1 MRRKFNRQLDLKL
14 ILSILAAGLM
24 SFTGTVV
31 ETAMN
36 VTFPILMAEF
46 SVSIDTIQWITTG
59 YLLTL
64 ALVIPT
70 SSFLKK
76 RFPMK
81 GLFVTAIT
89 LFIAGTL
96 MGMLAPS
103 FTILLVGRIFQ
114 GLGTGIALPLMF
126 NIILEQAPLAKMGFI
141 MGIASMIIALA
152 PAVGPSLGGFI
163 VSLFGWRMI
172 FAVLLP
178 LLFASLAMGVY
189 AIRQSS
195 PLYGAVLDVPGY
207 ILIAAAFLCFILAS
221 TEAGTQGWLSQTVM
235 GLFGATF
242 ILLVLYV
249 LYCHKQHRTLIN
261 IHIFHSAPYGFA
273 LISIILIQFICLG
286 LGLILPN
293 YAQFVLASTPLQ
305 SGCILLPGCLL
316 GALVNPFGGRLYDHW
331 GAGRPIMAGCICL
344 LLVTGV
350 YALFWPYL
358 GLAGIT
364 GVYIFFA
371 LSQSLCIGN
380 LMTTGL
386 RSLSSQLTVDGNAV
400 NTTMQQLAGA
410 FGTAVASSMV
420 ATAQRSLS
428 SNPVAGVAYGS
439 QEVVYL
445 MAVLAVCF
453 TITSYLAIRT
463 SGRSEG

>member
-36 VTFPILMAEF
+36 VTFPTLMAEF

-103 FTILLVGRIFQ
+103 FVILLGGRILQ
-114 GLGTGIALPLMF
+114 GLGTGISLPLMF

-152 PAVGPSLGGFI
+152 PAVGPSLGGLV

-178 LLFASLAMGVY
+178 LLFASLVMGIY

-195 PLYGAVLDVPGY
+195 PLYSTVLDVPGY
-207 ILIAAAFLCFILAS
+207 MLIASAFLCFILAS
-221 TEAGTQGWLSQTVM
+221 TEAGTQGWLGQTVM
-235 GLFGATF
+235 GLFGGTV
-242 ILLVLYV
+242 ILLVLYI

-261 IHIFHSAPYGFA
+261 IHIFHSAPYVFA

-293 YAQFVLASTPLQ
+293 YAQLVLDSTPLQ

-331 GAGRPIMAGCICL
+331 GAVRPIMAGCICL
-344 LLVTGV
+344 LLVTGI
-350 YALFWPYL
+350 YALFWTHL
-358 GLAGIT
+358 GLIVIT
-364 GVYIFFA
+364 GVYVFFA

-386 RSLSSQLTVDGNAV
+386 QSLSSQLTADGNAV

-410 FGTAVASSMV
+410 LGTAVASSIV
-420 ATAQRSLS
+420 AAAQRSLPS
-428 SNPVAGVAYGS
+428 DTAAGVAAGS
-439 QEVVYL
+439 QEVVWL

-453 TITSYLAIRT
+453 TITSYLAIRA
-463 SGRSEG
+463 SVRSK